1 MARSLCGS
9 FLTSKRSLVA
19 FTWTIT
25 TVLNFVAF
33 VAALVMMVQIHA
45 HYIRLEHYYE
55 QQYEEYQRQY
65 ANNNNNEGE
74 GQAQG
79 QEDGSL
85 DRKIQEYIAL
95 TQLYSPSMTFVAV
108 YSVILGFALNL
119 YGSTA
124 IVGFTSLRGDYIGP
138 CFSSPSPAVSRM
150 KTGIFGGA
158 VVVFANILLVCAVV
172 LGEVTVED
180 GKDDH
185 DREDREPY
193 EVERIATVLAIT
205 CMFLSGLYMMF
216 AILLYLYHGKEA
228 DDDEAI
234 MEHHHHHDVKPLRSI
249 TNDSRREKFITM
261 EET

>member
-1 MARSLCGS
+1 
-9 FLTSKRSLVA
+9 
-19 FTWTIT
+19 
-25 TVLNFVAF
+25 
-33 VAALVMMVQIHA
+33 MMVQIHA

-172 LGEVTVED
+172 LGEVTV
-180 GKDDH
+180 
-185 DREDREPY
+185 
-193 EVERIATVLAIT
+193 
-205 CMFLSGLYMMF
+205 
-216 AILLYLYHGKEA
+216 
-228 DDDEAI
+228 
-234 MEHHHHHDVKPLRSI
+234 
-249 TNDSRREKFITM
+249 SRQRGDFSS
-261 EET
+261 